1 MYTYS
6 HMEKLLRI
14 TEKIIPRKVYK
25 LFQPAYHFLLAV
37 TGTIIYRK
45 PSRHIYVIG
54 ITGTKGKSST
64 TEFVNAA
71 LEGAGKKTAIL
82 STIRFKIG
90 DMTRPNKYKMT
101 MPGRFFTQKFLRDAV
116 DAGCEYAIIEMTSE
130 GARFFRHTGVEMD
143 ALIFTNLS
151 PEHIESHGSFAKYKQ
166 AKLRLIKHL
175 AKSSKPFRLSIAN
188 IDNEHAYS
196 FLVSPVEK
204 NIGYSLKDV
213 QIISETNTSSAIIY
227 RGEKI
232 TIPLPG
238 QFNILNALAA
248 LTLSSELGV
257 DIHAAKQGIESLS
270 LIRGR
275 VERIECGQNFTV
287 IVDYAHTDD
296 SLRKL
301 YETFKSS
308 DELPNSL
315 QSARLGR
322 KTKLIAVLGSTGGG
336 RDSWKRPVLG
346 KIADEYCDEI
356 IITNEDPY
364 DEDPLKIIN
373 DVASGVS
380 IHTPIIIL
388 DRREAI
394 QKALSLACTGDI
406 ILITGKGTDPYIM
419 GPKGTKEMWDDAE
432 IVREELSKL
441 ITNY

>member
-1 MYTYS
+1 
-6 HMEKLLRI
+6 MEKVLRV
-14 TEKIIPRKVYK
+14 TEKFIPKKVYK
-25 LFQPAYHFLLAV
+25 FFQPAYHFILAAI
-37 TGTIIYRK
+37 GTVIYRK

-90 DMTRPNKYKMT
+90 DKARPNKFKMT

-130 GARFFRHTGVEMD
+130 GARFYRHLGIEMD

-151 PEHIESHGSFAKYKQ
+151 PEHIESHGSFKKYKQ
-166 AKLRLIKHL
+166 AKLRLVNHL
-175 AKSSKPFRLSIAN
+175 AKSNKPVRISIAN
-188 IDNEHAYS
+188 TDNEHAHS
-196 FLVSPVEK
+196 FLISPIEK
-204 NIGYSLKDV
+204 NIGYSLKHTH
-213 QIISETNTSSAIIY
+213 ILSETSNESVIEYA
-227 RGEKI
+227 GEKI

-238 QFNILNALAA
+238 KFNISNALAA
-248 LTLSSELGV
+248 LTLANELGIPV
-257 DIHAAKQGIESLS
+257 NESKKGIEALS

-275 VERIECGQNFTV
+275 VEKIECGQNFTV

-301 YETFKSS
+301 YETFPSS
-308 DELPNSL
+308 
-315 QSARLGR
+315 R
-322 KTKLIAVLGSTGGG
+322 KIAVLGSTGGG
-336 RDSWKRPVLG
+336 RDGWKRPVLG
-346 KIADEYCDEI
+346 KIADEYCQDI

-364 DEDPLKIIN
+364 DEDPQKIIN
-373 DVASGVS
+373 EVASGVTS
-380 IHTPIIIL
+380 HTPLLII

-394 QKALSLACTGDI
+394 AKAISIANTGDT

-419 GPKGTKEMWDDAE
+419 GPNGTKEVWDDAQ
-432 IVREELSKL
+432 IVREELEKFL
-441 ITNY
+441 QK

>member
-1 MYTYS
+1 
-6 HMEKLLRI
+6 MEKILRT

-25 LFQPAYHFLLAV
+25 ALQPYYHFTLALL
-37 TGTIIYRK
+37 GTIIYRK

-64 TEFVNAA
+64 TEFVSAA

-82 STIRFKIG
+82 STIRFKVG
-90 DMTRPNKYKMT
+90 DTTRPNKFKMT

-151 PEHIESHGSFAKYKQ
+151 PEHIESHGSFEKYKK
-166 AKLRLIKHL
+166 AKLRLVKHL
-175 AKSSKPFRLSIAN
+175 SKSKKPIRLSIAN

-196 FLVSPVEK
+196 FLTQPIEK
-204 NIGYSLKDV
+204 NIGYSLKHV
-213 QIISETNTSSAIIY
+213 RIISETSDSSIIDY
-227 RGEKI
+227 KGNI
-232 TIPLPG
+232 IVIPLPG
-238 QFNILNALAA
+238 KFNISNALAA
-248 LTLSSELGV
+248 LSLAQELGLS
-257 DIHAAKQGIESLS
+257 INESKKGIESLS

-275 VERIECGQNFTV
+275 VEKIECGQDFTV

-301 YETFKSS
+301 YETFDSS
-308 DELPNSL
+308 
-315 QSARLGR
+315 R
-322 KTKLIAVLGSTGGG
+322 KIAVLGSTGGG
-336 RDSWKRPVLG
+336 RDGWKRPVLG
-346 KIADEYCDEI
+346 KIADEYCNEI

-373 DVASGVS
+373 EVASGVTT
-380 IHTPIIIL
+380 HTPHIIV
-388 DRREAI
+388 DRRQAI
-394 QKALSLACTGDI
+394 AHAISLAKTGDT

-419 GPKGTKEMWDDAE
+419 GPSGTKEIWDDAT
-432 IVREELSKL
+432 VTREELQKRLS
-441 ITNY
+441 